1 MRLLVAAVLLA
12 SVSAPAIAQ
21 ASQDTLGE
29 AVASAIGNN
38 PQLMAQRSTR
48 AVADETLKQ
57 ARAGTLPTLNATG
70 SYTTQDL
77 TVGRKIDTP
86 FGSFPLDGQQDKAQV
101 GLEARQSIWSG
112 GTLTARK
119 KQAEAG
125 VTSAEAQL
133 RGVEQDVILAVV
145 TAYMDVR
152 RSEQEVKIR
161 ETNVDSLR
169 TQVQAAKDRF
179 QAGEVTRTD
188 VAQAQSQEAASE
200 GQLAQARAG
209 LAAARASYQRI
220 VGREPV
226 QLADP
231 PAAPSLPATLNEALA
246 TAQLE
251 NPDVAAAKAQ
261 EKAAERGIDVAKG
274 DLMPK
279 LDIVGNAGGTDTI
292 QNETYR
298 DTSVGISAQ
307 IRIPLYEGGLLSSKT
322 RQSRLEAERARYAR
336 MAAERQ
342 ATAETT
348 TAWHNLIAA
357 REAIT
362 ASQARV
368 DAAQVA
374 LEGATQELAVGT
386 RITLDVLD
394 QERELLAAQLGLVD
408 AERAAYLAAHQLLA
422 ATGRLKAE
430 AISR

>member
-1 MRLLVAAVLLA
+1 MRLLLAAMLLA
-12 SVSAPAIAQ
+12 SVSAPAFAQ
-21 ASQDTLGE
+21 ASQDTLAD
-29 AVASAIGNN
+29 AVSSAISNN

-48 AVADETLKQ
+48 AVANEQLAQ
-57 ARAGTLPTLNATG
+57 AKAGTLPSVNFTG

-77 TVGRKIDTP
+77 TIGRTFTTP
-86 FGSFPLDGQQDKAQV
+86 FGTFPLDGKQDKAQV

-112 GTLTARK
+112 GTLTAKK

-133 RGVEQDVILAVV
+133 RGVEQDVILQVV

-152 RSEQEVKIR
+152 RGEQEVKIR

-169 TQVQAAKDRF
+169 TQVRAAKDRF

-188 VAQAQSQEAASE
+188 VAQAESQEAASE

-226 QLADP
+226 QLANP
-231 PAAPSLPATLNEALA
+231 PAAPQLPGTLQEALSA
-246 TAQLE
+246 AQAE

-261 EKAAERGIDVAKG
+261 EVAAQRGIDVAKG

-279 LDIVGNAGGTDTI
+279 FDLVGNAGGTDTI
-292 QNETYR
+292 QDQTYR
-298 DTSVGISAQ
+298 DTSVALSAQ
-307 IRIPLYEGGLLSSKT
+307 IKIPLYEGGLLSSKT
-322 RQSRLEAERARYAR
+322 RQSRLEADRARYAR

-362 ASQARV
+362 AAQARV
-368 DAAQVA
+368 TAAQVA

-394 QERELLAAQLGLVD
+394 QERELLAAQLAQVD
-408 AERAAYLAAHQLLA
+408 SERAAYLAAHQLLA
-422 ATGRLKAE
+422 ATGRLRAE
-430 AISR
+430 AIGH